1 LKNNNNRKD
10 NLKLE
15 KNIKRKDKLRF
26 KDVFILHKNKRF
38 NEIIGIESENAALI
52 SNPKK
57 IIKENKYI
65 IIITSI
71 IVIALLLSTMYN
83 DIITFF
89 ITLLFLFGICLI
101 VTVFNAFKF
110 VCSKEGI
117 TISFGFQKVFFPYEK
132 IKCIYISKYNDYSFL
147 HLVKDYNIVIK
158 YVDTNGIIKEL
169 SFSTLFVSPEET
181 NEFINNFKVDER
193 ISEEEVKFEK
203 FKIIKRILK
212 IALFAL
218 FIMAIIVYYSLGR

>member
-1 LKNNNNRKD
+1 MENNYNEKDKIKLKNKT
-10 NLKLE
+10 K
-15 KNIKRKDKLRF
+15 IKDKLKF
-26 KDVFILHKNKRF
+26 KDVFLLHKNRRF
-38 NEIIGIESENAALI
+38 NEIIGINSENAALI

-117 TISFGFQKVFFPYEK
+117 TISFGFQKVFFPYDK

-158 YVDTNGIIKEL
+158 YSDTNGMIKEL

-181 NEFINNFKVDER
+181 NNFINNFKVDEKF
-193 ISEEEVKFEK
+193 SDEEIKFEK
-203 FKIIKRILK
+203 LKVVKKIFKIVI
-212 IALFAL
+212 FAL
-218 FIMAIIVYYSLGR
+218 FLISIIAFYFIGR